1 MGFVKRYGNNA
12 DYRRRLEV
20 KLQKSS
26 EHIEELAEW
35 LYVHT
40 SDIESTE
47 YERRYAEYNSELRRH
62 DIFSDELQCY
72 DNPAQALR
80 DNPERWQGLNWD
92 CRNKIRY

>member
-20 KLQKSS
+20 KLQKST

-72 DNPAQALR
+72 DTRPSLAGQSGTMAR
-80 DNPERWQGLNWD
+80 PELGLQE
-92 CRNKIRY
+92 

>member
-20 KLQKSS
+20 KLQKST

-47 YERRYAEYNSELRRH
+47 YERR
-62 DIFSDELQCY
+62 
-72 DNPAQALR
+72 
-80 DNPERWQGLNWD
+80 
-92 CRNKIRY
+92 